1 MSVLNAYQMVTGLSM
16 KDMLQLSLITLSLV
30 TVTSVMT
37 IYLSGHSKAVFDPP
51 PSESQT
57 VQNTYTDTR
66 YTELDAITDCHKK
79 AVDKFEGE
87 LLRSTVDDH
96 STRYDPDRE
105 KFIIVLYGAI
115 GTPQKNEAARIYCY
129 VEPDSQKVTYFSAYD
144 ANNKSLLSG
153 SGFGLLQSLFEE
165 F

>member
-1 MSVLNAYQMVTGLSM
+1 MGMGRFM
-16 KDMLQLSLITLSLV
+16 KDMLQLSLITISLV
-30 TVTSVMT
+30 AVTSVMT
-37 IYLSGHSKAVFDPP
+37 IYLSGHSKTVFDPLL
-51 PSESQT
+51 SESET
-57 VQNTYTDTR
+57 LQNVSAHIL

-79 AVDKFEGE
+79 ALEKFEGE

-96 STRYDPDRE
+96 STRYDSGRE
-105 KFIIVLYGAI
+105 KFIVVLHGAI
-115 GTPQKNEAARIYCY
+115 GKPQKNEAARIYCY
-129 VEPDSQKVTYFSAYD
+129 VEPNSQKVTYFSAYD